1 MARLCS
7 QRGGRIADARLS
19 DRAVAEIVS
28 EAARRVGLDS
38 GPSSARLAI
47 CFPDLCRRTRR
58 IYIQIAG
65 TYVRD
70 AELSRD
76 RAGAGLP

>member
-7 QRGGRIADARLS
+7 QRGGRIADARLA

-47 CFPDLCRRTRR
+47 L
-58 IYIQIAG
+58 
-65 TYVRD
+65 
-70 AELSRD
+70 LS
-76 RAGAGLP
+76 